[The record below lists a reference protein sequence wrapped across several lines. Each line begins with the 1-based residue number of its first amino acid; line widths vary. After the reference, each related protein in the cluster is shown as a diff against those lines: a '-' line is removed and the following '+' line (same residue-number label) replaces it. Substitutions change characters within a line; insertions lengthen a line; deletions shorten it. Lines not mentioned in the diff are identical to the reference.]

1 MIPLPSRTRRT
12 LVAGAGGAAPR
23 RPVLQAPAA
32 RLCDDAV
39 VIRRWFYVCATV
51 SVAGVAVAAAYTS
64 AALWAL
70 VVVGPLLL
78 LGLYDS
84 LQRQHTILRNFPIIG
99 RARYLLEMVR
109 PEIQQYFIESNT
121 DAFPISREFR
131 NIVYQRAKGELETQ
145 PFGTQRDVYRIG
157 YEWAA
162 HSLAPVH
169 PLEEPP
175 RIRVGGPDC
184 RQPYSCSLLNIS
196 AMSFGALSKNAVLAL
211 NAGAKA
217 GGFAHNTGEGG
228 LSPYHLEP
236 GGDLIWQIG
245 TGYFGCRTPDGRF
258 DPDRF
263 RDQAAHDAVRMIEV
277 KLSQGA
283 KPGHGGV
290 LPGPKVSEEIAAI
303 RGVTPW
309 QTVFSPP
316 AHSMFS
322 TPEGLLEF
330 VARLRDLAGGKPVGF
345 KLCVGLRVE
354 FLTLCQAMRE
364 TGITP
369 DFITVDGGE
378 GGTGA
383 APLEFANSVGMP
395 ARDGWMLVNN
405 ALTGLGLRDRVVVIA
420 SGKIL
425 TGFHM
430 ARALA
435 LGADL
440 CVSARGMM
448 FALGCIQAL
457 RCNSGHCPTGITT
470 QNPALV
476 HGLDVEDKTPRVTR
490 FQAATVRSLLELLGA
505 MGLSHPRELNP
516 HHIYRRVSDS
526 HVRTFAQIHEFL
538 SDGALLAD
546 DGGAGEWHDDWRA
559 VCA

>member
-1 MIPLPSRTRRT
+1 MDVLP
-12 LVAGAGGAAPR
+12 
-23 RPVLQAPAA
+23 
-32 RLCDDAV
+32 CDDDV
-39 VIRRWFYVCATV
+39 VIRRWFYVFAAV
-51 SVAGVAVAAAYTS
+51 LLAGVAAVATYFPV
-64 AALWAL
+64 ALWAL
-70 VVVGPLLL
+70 LVVGPLLL
-78 LGLYDS
+78 LGLHDS
-84 LQRQHTILRNFPIIG
+84 LQREHTILRNFPLLG
-99 RARYLLEMVR
+99 HVRYLFEMVR

-121 DAFPISREFR
+121 DAFPIEREFR
-131 NIVYQRAKGELETQ
+131 DIVYQRAKGELETQ

-162 HSLAPVH
+162 HSLAPVP

-175 RIRVGGPDC
+175 RIPVGGPDC
-184 RQPYSCSLLNIS
+184 RQPYSCSMLNIS
-196 AMSFGALSKNAVLAL
+196 AMSFGALSSHAVLAL

-228 LSPYHLEP
+228 LSPYHLGP

-263 RDQAAHDAVRMIEV
+263 RDQAAHDAVRMIEL

-309 QTVFSPP
+309 QTVISPP
-316 AHSMFS
+316 AHSTFS
-322 TPEGLLEF
+322 TPAGLLEF
-330 VARLRDLAGGKPVGF
+330 VARLRDLSGGKPVGF
-345 KLCVGLRVE
+345 KLCVGYRVE
-354 FLTLCQAMRE
+354 FLAVCKAMLD

-383 APLEFANSVGMP
+383 APLEFANSLGMP
-395 ARDGWMLVNN
+395 ARDGWMLVHN
-405 ALTGLGLRDRVVVIA
+405 ALTGLGLRNRVTVIA

-440 CVSARGMM
+440 CLSARGMM
-448 FALGCIQAL
+448 LALGCIQAL

-476 HGLDVEDKTPRVTR
+476 YGLDVGDKTPRVTR
-490 FQAATVRSLLELLGA
+490 FQAATVGGLLELLGA
-505 MGLSHPRELNP
+505 MGLAHPRELGP
-516 HHIYRRVSDS
+516 HHVFRRVSDS

-538 SDGALLAD
+538 PEGALLAD
-546 DGGAGEWHDDWRA
+546 GEGAESWRDDWRA
-559 VCA
+559 ARLLIQGV

>member
-1 MIPLPSRTRRT
+1 MDVLP
-12 LVAGAGGAAPR
+12 
-23 RPVLQAPAA
+23 
-32 RLCDDAV
+32 CDDDV
-39 VIRRWFYVCATV
+39 VIRRWFYVFAAV
-51 SVAGVAVAAAYTS
+51 LLAGVAAVATYFPVAF
-64 AALWAL
+64 WAL
-70 VVVGPLLL
+70 LVVGPLLL
-78 LGLYDS
+78 LGLHDS
-84 LQRQHTILRNFPIIG
+84 LQREHTILRNFPLLG
-99 RARYLLEMVR
+99 HVRYLFEMVR

-121 DAFPISREFR
+121 DAFPIEREFR
-131 NIVYQRAKGELETQ
+131 DIVYQRAKGELETQ

-162 HSLAPVH
+162 HSLAPVP

-175 RIRVGGPDC
+175 RIPVGGPDC
-184 RQPYSCSLLNIS
+184 RHPYSCSMLNIS
-196 AMSFGALSKNAVLAL
+196 AMSFGALSSHAVLAL

-228 LSPYHLEP
+228 LSPYHLGP

-263 RDQAAHDAVRMIEV
+263 RDQAAHDAVRMIEL

-290 LPGPKVSEEIAAI
+290 LPGPKVSEEIAAT

-309 QTVFSPP
+309 QTVVSPP
-316 AHSMFS
+316 AHSTFS
-322 TPEGLLEF
+322 TPAGLLEF
-330 VARLRDLAGGKPVGF
+330 VARLRDLSGGKPVGF
-345 KLCVGLRVE
+345 KLCVGYRVE
-354 FLTLCQAMRE
+354 FLAVCKAMLD

-383 APLEFANSVGMP
+383 APLEFANSLGMP
-395 ARDGWMLVNN
+395 ARDGWMLVHN
-405 ALTGLGLRDRVVVIA
+405 ALTGLGLRDRVTVIA

-440 CVSARGMM
+440 CLSARGMM
-448 FALGCIQAL
+448 LALGCIQAL

-476 HGLDVEDKTPRVTR
+476 YGLDVGDKTPRVTR
-490 FQAATVRSLLELLGA
+490 FQAATVGGLLELLGA
-505 MGLSHPRELNP
+505 MGLSHPRELGP
-516 HHIYRRVSDS
+516 HHIFRRVSDA
-526 HVRTFAQIHEFL
+526 HVRTFAQSHEFL
-538 SDGALLAD
+538 PEGALLAD
-546 DGGAGEWHDDWRA
+546 GEGAESWRDDWRA
-559 VCA
+559 ARPLIQGV

>member
-1 MIPLPSRTRRT
+1 MDVLP
-12 LVAGAGGAAPR
+12 
-23 RPVLQAPAA
+23 
-32 RLCDDAV
+32 CDDDV
-39 VIRRWFYVCATV
+39 VIRRCFYVFAAV
-51 SVAGVAVAAAYTS
+51 LLAGVAAVATYFPV
-64 AALWAL
+64 ALWAL
-70 VVVGPLLL
+70 LVVGPLLL
-78 LGLYDS
+78 LGLHDS
-84 LQRQHTILRNFPIIG
+84 LQREHTVLRNFPLLG
-99 RARYLLEMVR
+99 HVRYLFEMVR

-121 DAFPISREFR
+121 DAFPIEREFR
-131 NIVYQRAKGELETQ
+131 DIVYQRAKGELETQ

-162 HSLAPVH
+162 HSLAPVP

-175 RIRVGGPDC
+175 RIPVGGPDC
-184 RQPYSCSLLNIS
+184 RQPYSCSMLNIS
-196 AMSFGALSKNAVLAL
+196 AMSFGALSSHAVLAL

-228 LSPYHLEP
+228 LSPYHLGP

-263 RDQAAHDAVRMIEV
+263 RDQAAHDAVRMIEL

-309 QTVFSPP
+309 QTVISPP
-316 AHSMFS
+316 AHSTFS
-322 TPEGLLEF
+322 TPAGLLEF
-330 VARLRDLAGGKPVGF
+330 VARLRDLSGGKPVGF
-345 KLCVGLRVE
+345 KLCVGYRVE
-354 FLTLCQAMRE
+354 FLAVCKAMLD

-383 APLEFANSVGMP
+383 APLEFANSLGMP
-395 ARDGWMLVNN
+395 ARDGWMLVHN
-405 ALTGLGLRDRVVVIA
+405 ALTGLGLRDRVTVIA

-430 ARALA
+430 VRALA

-440 CVSARGMM
+440 CLSARGMM
-448 FALGCIQAL
+448 LALGCIQAL

-476 HGLDVEDKTPRVTR
+476 YGLDVGDKTPRVTR
-490 FQAATVRSLLELLGA
+490 FQAATVGGLLELLGA
-505 MGLSHPRELNP
+505 MGLSHPRELGP
-516 HHIYRRVSDS
+516 HHVFRRVSDS

-538 SDGALLAD
+538 PEGALLAD
-546 DGGAGEWHDDWRA
+546 GEGAESWRDDWRA
-559 VCA
+559 ARLLIQRV

>member
-1 MIPLPSRTRRT
+1 M
-12 LVAGAGGAAPR
+12 
-23 RPVLQAPAA
+23 
-32 RLCDDAV
+32 
-39 VIRRWFYVCATV
+39 IRRWFYAGAALSLV
-51 SVAGVAVAAAYTS
+51 GVAVAVTYTS
-64 AALWAL
+64 TALWAL
-70 VVVGPLLL
+70 VVIGPLLL
-78 LGLYDS
+78 VGLHDS
-84 LQRQHTILRNFPIIG
+84 LQRQHTILRNFPLIG
-99 RARYLLEMVR
+99 HARYLLEMLR

-121 DAFPISREFR
+121 DAFPIAREYR
-131 NIVYQRAKGELETQ
+131 DIIYQRAKGDLETQ

-184 RQPYSCSLLNIS
+184 RQPYLCSLLNIS
-196 AMSFGALSKNAVLAL
+196 AMSFGALSSHAVLAL
-211 NAGAKA
+211 NRSAQA

-228 LSPYHLEP
+228 ISPYHLEP

-245 TGYFGCRTPDGRF
+245 TGYFGCRTPEGRF

-263 RDQAAHDAVRMIEV
+263 TDQAAHDAVRMIEV

-322 TPEGLLEF
+322 TPEGLLAF
-330 VARLRDLAGGKPVGF
+330 VARLRNLAGGKPVGF

-354 FLTLCQAMRE
+354 LLSLCKAMLD

-405 ALTGLGLRDRVVVIA
+405 ALTGVGLRDRVVVIA

-470 QNPALV
+470 QDPALV
-476 HGLDVEDKTPRVTR
+476 YGLDVEDKTPRVTR

-516 HHIYRRVSDS
+516 HTIYRRVSDS
-526 HVRTFAQIHEFL
+526 QVRTYAQIHEFL

-546 DGGAGEWHDDWRA
+546 DAGVGSWQDDWRTACGESPGASAKAGRAA
-559 VCA
+559 VRNDEENRR

>member
-1 MIPLPSRTRRT
+1 MSVPPDPEVPARHVRRRFTTAYKLEVLRKVDACTRPGELGALLRREGLYSSHLGT
-12 LVAGAGGAAPR
+12 WRRQREHGLMPKKRGRKPTSGDPRLKKLAREKAALETANRRPRLSPALLVLAAEHLGDELR
-23 RPVLQAPAA
+23 RPVQ
-32 RLCDDAV
+32 
-39 VIRRWFYVCATV
+39 
-51 SVAGVAVAAAYTS
+51 
-64 AALWAL
+64 
-70 VVVGPLLL
+70 
-78 LGLYDS
+78 
-84 LQRQHTILRNFPIIG
+84 
-99 RARYLLEMVR
+99 
-109 PEIQQYFIESNT
+109 
-121 DAFPISREFR
+121 
-131 NIVYQRAKGELETQ
+131 
-145 PFGTQRDVYRIG
+145 
-157 YEWAA
+157 
-162 HSLAPVH
+162 
-169 PLEEPP
+169 
-175 RIRVGGPDC
+175 DC
-184 RQPYSCSLLNIS
+184 RAGPEH
-196 AMSFGALSKNAVLAL
+196 
-211 NAGAKA
+211 AGAKA
-217 GGFAHNTGEGG
+217 GGFAHNSGEGG

-245 TGYFGCRTPDGRF
+245 TGYFGCRKPDGRF

-316 AHSMFS
+316 GHSMFS

-345 KLCVGLRVE
+345 KLYVGLRVE
-354 FLTLCQAMRE
+354 FLTLCKAMRD

-405 ALTGLGLRDRVVVIA
+405 ALTGLGLRDRAVVIA

-430 ARALA
+430 VCAIA
-435 LGADL
+435 LGADV

-448 FALGCIQAL
+448 LALGCIQAL
-457 RCNSGHCPTGITT
+457 RCNSGRCPTGITT
-470 QNPALV
+470 QHPALV
-476 HGLDVEDKTPRVTR
+476 HGLDVEDKTLRVAR
-490 FQAATVRSLLELLGA
+490 FQAATLRSLLELLGA
-505 MGLSHPRELNP
+505 MGLSHPRELDP
-516 HHIYRRVSDS
+516 HHIYRRVSDAG
-526 HVRTFAQIHEFL
+526 VRTFAQTHECL
-538 SDGALLAD
+538 SEGALLAD
-546 DGGAGEWHDDWRA
+546 DRGTGEWHDDWRA
-559 VCA
+559 VG

>member
-1 MIPLPSRTRRT
+1 MDVLP
-12 LVAGAGGAAPR
+12 
-23 RPVLQAPAA
+23 
-32 RLCDDAV
+32 CDDDV
-39 VIRRWFYVCATV
+39 VIRRWFYVFAAV
-51 SVAGVAVAAAYTS
+51 LLAGVAAVATYFPV
-64 AALWAL
+64 ALWAL
-70 VVVGPLLL
+70 LVVGPLLL
-78 LGLYDS
+78 LGLHDS
-84 LQRQHTILRNFPIIG
+84 LQREHTVLRNFPLLG
-99 RARYLLEMVR
+99 HVRYLFEMVR

-121 DAFPISREFR
+121 DAFPIEREFR
-131 NIVYQRAKGELETQ
+131 DIVYQRAKGELETQ

-162 HSLAPVH
+162 HSLAPVP

-175 RIRVGGPDC
+175 RIPVGGPDC
-184 RQPYSCSLLNIS
+184 RQPYSCSMLNIS
-196 AMSFGALSKNAVLAL
+196 AMSFGALSSHAVLAL

-228 LSPYHLEP
+228 LSPYHLGP

-263 RDQAAHDAVRMIEV
+263 RDQAAHDAVRMIEL

-309 QTVFSPP
+309 QTVISPP
-316 AHSMFS
+316 AHSTFS
-322 TPEGLLEF
+322 TPAGLLEF
-330 VARLRDLAGGKPVGF
+330 VARLRDLSGGKPVGF
-345 KLCVGLRVE
+345 KLCVGYRVE
-354 FLTLCQAMRE
+354 FLAVCKAMLD

-383 APLEFANSVGMP
+383 APLEFANSLGMP
-395 ARDGWMLVNN
+395 ARDGWMLVHN
-405 ALTGLGLRDRVVVIA
+405 ALTGLGLRDRVTVIA

-440 CVSARGMM
+440 CLSARGMM
-448 FALGCIQAL
+448 LALGCIQAL

-476 HGLDVEDKTPRVTR
+476 YGLDVGDKTPRVTR
-490 FQAATVRSLLELLGA
+490 FQAATVGGLLELLGA
-505 MGLSHPRELNP
+505 MGLSHPRELGP
-516 HHIYRRVSDS
+516 HHVFRRVSDS

-538 SDGALLAD
+538 PEGALLAD
-546 DGGAGEWHDDWRA
+546 GEGAESWRDDWRA
-559 VCA
+559 ARLLIQGV

>member
-1 MIPLPSRTRRT
+1 MDVLP
-12 LVAGAGGAAPR
+12 
-23 RPVLQAPAA
+23 
-32 RLCDDAV
+32 CDDDV
-39 VIRRWFYVCATV
+39 VIRRWFYVFAAV
-51 SVAGVAVAAAYTS
+51 LLAGVAAVATYFPV
-64 AALWAL
+64 ALWAL
-70 VVVGPLLL
+70 LVVGPLLL
-78 LGLYDS
+78 LGLHDS
-84 LQRQHTILRNFPIIG
+84 LQREHTVLRNFPLLG
-99 RARYLLEMVR
+99 HVRYLFEMVR

-121 DAFPISREFR
+121 DAFPIEREFR

-162 HSLAPVH
+162 HSLAPIP

-175 RIRVGGPDC
+175 RIPVGGPDC
-184 RQPYSCSLLNIS
+184 RQPYSCSMLNIS
-196 AMSFGALSKNAVLAL
+196 AMSFGALSSHAVLAL

-228 LSPYHLEP
+228 LSPYHLGP

-263 RDQAAHDAVRMIEV
+263 RDQAAHDAVRMIEL

-309 QTVFSPP
+309 QTVISPP
-316 AHSMFS
+316 AHSTFS
-322 TPEGLLEF
+322 TPAGLLEF
-330 VARLRDLAGGKPVGF
+330 VARLRDLSGGKPVGF
-345 KLCVGLRVE
+345 KLCVGYRVE
-354 FLTLCQAMRE
+354 FLAVCKAMLD

-383 APLEFANSVGMP
+383 APLEFANSLGMP
-395 ARDGWMLVNN
+395 ARDGWMLVHN
-405 ALTGLGLRDRVVVIA
+405 ALTGLGLRDRVTVIA

-440 CVSARGMM
+440 CLSARGMM
-448 FALGCIQAL
+448 LALGCIQAL

-476 HGLDVEDKTPRVTR
+476 YGLDVGDKTPRVTR
-490 FQAATVRSLLELLGA
+490 FQAATVGGLLELLGA
-505 MGLSHPRELNP
+505 MGLSHPRELGP
-516 HHIYRRVSDS
+516 HHVFRRVSDS

-538 SDGALLAD
+538 PEGALLAD
-546 DGGAGEWHDDWRA
+546 GEGAESWRDDWRA
-559 VCA
+559 ARLLIQGV

>member
-1 MIPLPSRTRRT
+1 MDVLP
-12 LVAGAGGAAPR
+12 
-23 RPVLQAPAA
+23 
-32 RLCDDAV
+32 CDDDV
-39 VIRRWFYVCATV
+39 VIRRCFYVFAAV
-51 SVAGVAVAAAYTS
+51 LLAGVAAVATYFPV
-64 AALWAL
+64 ALWAL
-70 VVVGPLLL
+70 LVVGPLLL
-78 LGLYDS
+78 LGLHDS
-84 LQRQHTILRNFPIIG
+84 LQREHTVLRNFPLLG
-99 RARYLLEMVR
+99 HVRYLFEMVR

-121 DAFPISREFR
+121 DAFPIEREFR

-162 HSLAPVH
+162 HSLAPVP

-175 RIRVGGPDC
+175 RIPVGGPDC
-184 RQPYSCSLLNIS
+184 RQPYSCSMLNIS
-196 AMSFGALSKNAVLAL
+196 AMSFGALSSHAVLAL

-228 LSPYHLEP
+228 LSPYHLGP

-263 RDQAAHDAVRMIEV
+263 RDQAAHDAVRMIEL

-309 QTVFSPP
+309 QTVISPP
-316 AHSMFS
+316 AHSTFS
-322 TPEGLLEF
+322 TPAGLLEF
-330 VARLRDLAGGKPVGF
+330 VARLRDLSGGKPVGF
-345 KLCVGLRVE
+345 KLCVGYRVE
-354 FLTLCQAMRE
+354 FLSVCKAMRD

-369 DFITVDGGE
+369 DFITGDGGE

-383 APLEFANSVGMP
+383 APLEFANSLGMP
-395 ARDGWMLVNN
+395 ARDGWMLVHN
-405 ALTGLGLRDRVVVIA
+405 ALTGLGLRDRVTVIA

-440 CVSARGMM
+440 CLSARGMM
-448 FALGCIQAL
+448 LALGCIQAL

-470 QNPALV
+470 LNPALV
-476 HGLDVEDKTPRVTR
+476 YGLDGGDKTPRVTR
-490 FQAATVRSLLELLGA
+490 FQAATVGGLLELLGA
-505 MGLSHPRELNP
+505 MGLSHPRELGP
-516 HHIYRRVSDS
+516 HHVFRRVSDS

-538 SDGALLAD
+538 PEGALLAD
-546 DGGAGEWHDDWRA
+546 GEGAESWRDDWRA
-559 VCA
+559 ARLLE

>member
-1 MIPLPSRTRRT
+1 M
-12 LVAGAGGAAPR
+12 
-23 RPVLQAPAA
+23 
-32 RLCDDAV
+32 
-39 VIRRWFYVCATV
+39 IRRWFYVCAIV
-51 SVAGVAVAAAYTS
+51 VLAGVAVAATYTP
-64 AALWAL
+64 AVLWTL
-70 VVVGPLLL
+70 VVIAPLLL
-78 LGLYDS
+78 LGLHDS
-84 LQRQHTILRNFPIIG
+84 LQRQHTILRNFPLLG
-99 RARYLLEMVR
+99 RVRYLFEMVR
-109 PEIQQYFIESNT
+109 PEIQQYFIESNI
-121 DAFPISREFR
+121 DAFPIEREFR
-131 NIVYQRAKGELETQ
+131 DIVYQRAKGELETK

-169 PLEEPP
+169 PPEEPP
-175 RIRVGGPDC
+175 RIRVGGPAC

-196 AMSFGALSKNAVLAL
+196 AMSFGALSSNAVLAL

-228 LSPYHLEP
+228 ISPYHLEP

-263 RDQAAHDAVRMIEV
+263 AEQASQDAVRMIEL

-309 QTVFSPP
+309 QTVISPP
-316 AHSMFS
+316 AHSTFS
-322 TPEGLLEF
+322 TPRGLLEF

-345 KLCVGLRVE
+345 KLCVGHRVE
-354 FLTLCQAMRE
+354 FLAVCKAMRD

-383 APLEFANSVGMP
+383 APLEFSNSLGMP

-405 ALTGLGLRDRVVVIA
+405 ALMGLGLRDRVVVIA

-435 LGADL
+435 VGADL

-448 FALGCIQAL
+448 LAMGCIQAL

-490 FQAATVRSLLELLGA
+490 FHSATVRGFLELLGA
-505 MGLSHPRELNP
+505 MGLSDPLELGP
-516 HHIYRRVSDS
+516 HHIFRRISDS
-526 HVRTFAQIHEFL
+526 HVCTFAQFHDFL
-538 SDGALLAD
+538 PEGALLAD
-546 DGGAGEWHDDWRA
+546 DAAPESWRDDWQA
-559 VCA
+559 ACASEAPPH

>member
-1 MIPLPSRTRRT
+1 MDVLP
-12 LVAGAGGAAPR
+12 
-23 RPVLQAPAA
+23 
-32 RLCDDAV
+32 CDDDV
-39 VIRRWFYVCATV
+39 VIRRCFYVFAAV
-51 SVAGVAVAAAYTS
+51 LLAGVAAVATYFPV
-64 AALWAL
+64 ALWAL
-70 VVVGPLLL
+70 LVVGPLLL
-78 LGLYDS
+78 IGLHDS
-84 LQRQHTILRNFPIIG
+84 LQREHTVLRNFPLLG
-99 RARYLLEMVR
+99 HVRYLFEMVR

-121 DAFPISREFR
+121 DAFPIEREFR
-131 NIVYQRAKGELETQ
+131 DIVYQRAKGELETQ

-162 HSLAPVH
+162 HSLAPIP

-175 RIRVGGPDC
+175 RIPVGGPDC
-184 RQPYSCSLLNIS
+184 RQPYSCSMLNIS
-196 AMSFGALSKNAVLAL
+196 AMSFGALSSHAVLAL

-228 LSPYHLEP
+228 LSPYHLGP

-263 RDQAAHDAVRMIEV
+263 RDQAAHDAVRMIEL

-309 QTVFSPP
+309 QTVISPP
-316 AHSMFS
+316 AHSTFS
-322 TPEGLLEF
+322 TPAGLLEF
-330 VARLRDLAGGKPVGF
+330 VARLRDLSGGKPVGF
-345 KLCVGLRVE
+345 KLCVGYRVE
-354 FLTLCQAMRE
+354 FLAVCKAMLD

-383 APLEFANSVGMP
+383 APLEFANSLGMP
-395 ARDGWMLVNN
+395 ARDGWMLVHN
-405 ALTGLGLRDRVVVIA
+405 ALTGLGLRDRVTVIA

-430 ARALA
+430 VRALA

-440 CVSARGMM
+440 CLSARGMM
-448 FALGCIQAL
+448 LALGCIQAL

-476 HGLDVEDKTPRVTR
+476 YGLDVGDKTPRVTR
-490 FQAATVRSLLELLGA
+490 FQAATVGGLLELLGA
-505 MGLSHPRELNP
+505 MGLSHPRELGP
-516 HHIYRRVSDS
+516 HHIFRRVSDS

-538 SDGALLAD
+538 PEGALLA
-546 DGGAGEWHDDWRA
+546 AGEGAESWRDDWRA
-559 VCA
+559 ARLLIQGV

>member
-1 MIPLPSRTRRT
+1 MDVLPY
-12 LVAGAGGAAPR
+12 
-23 RPVLQAPAA
+23 
-32 RLCDDAV
+32 DDDV
-39 VIRRWFYVCATV
+39 VIRRWFYVFAAV
-51 SVAGVAVAAAYTS
+51 LLAGVAAVATYFPV
-64 AALWAL
+64 ALWAL
-70 VVVGPLLL
+70 LVVGPLLL
-78 LGLYDS
+78 LGLHDS
-84 LQRQHTILRNFPIIG
+84 LQREHTILRNFPLLG
-99 RARYLLEMVR
+99 HVRYLFEMVR

-121 DAFPISREFR
+121 DAFPIEREFR
-131 NIVYQRAKGELETQ
+131 DIVYQRAKGELETQ

-162 HSLAPVH
+162 HSLAPVP

-175 RIRVGGPDC
+175 RIPVGGPDC
-184 RQPYSCSLLNIS
+184 RQPYSCSMLNIS
-196 AMSFGALSKNAVLAL
+196 AMSFGALSSHAVLAL

-228 LSPYHLEP
+228 LSPYHLGP

-263 RDQAAHDAVRMIEV
+263 RDQAAHDAVRMIEL

-309 QTVFSPP
+309 QTVISPP
-316 AHSMFS
+316 AHSTFS
-322 TPEGLLEF
+322 TPAGLLEF
-330 VARLRDLAGGKPVGF
+330 VARLRDLSGGKPVGF
-345 KLCVGLRVE
+345 KLCVGYRVE
-354 FLTLCQAMRE
+354 FLAVCKAMLD

-383 APLEFANSVGMP
+383 APLEFANSLGMP
-395 ARDGWMLVNN
+395 ARDGWMLVHN
-405 ALTGLGLRDRVVVIA
+405 ALTGLGLRDRVTVIA

-440 CVSARGMM
+440 CLSARGMM
-448 FALGCIQAL
+448 LALGCIQAL

-476 HGLDVEDKTPRVTR
+476 YGLDVGDKTPRVTR
-490 FQAATVRSLLELLGA
+490 FQAATVGGLLELLGA
-505 MGLSHPRELNP
+505 MGLSHPRELGP
-516 HHIYRRVSDS
+516 HHVFRRVSDS

-538 SDGALLAD
+538 PEGALLAD
-546 DGGAGEWHDDWRA
+546 GEGAESWRDDWRA
-559 VCA
+559 ARLLIQGV

>member
-1 MIPLPSRTRRT
+1 MIRRCFY
-12 LVAGAGGAAPR
+12 VG
-23 RPVLQAPAA
+23 
-32 RLCDDAV
+32 AV
-39 VIRRWFYVCATV
+39 VALTF
-51 SVAGVAVAAAYTS
+51 VAVGSRYNS
-64 AALWAL
+64 AVLWAL
-70 VVVGPLLL
+70 VVVAPIILI
-78 LGLYDS
+78 GLYDS
-84 LQRQHTILRNFPIIG
+84 LQRQHTIRRNFPVIG
-99 RARYLLEMVR
+99 QLRRLAESLR

-121 DAFPISREFR
+121 DAFPIAREFR

-157 YEWAA
+157 YEWGA
-162 HSLAPVH
+162 HSLSPIR
-169 PLEEPP
+169 PLEESP
-175 RIRVGGPDC
+175 RILIGGPDC
-184 RQPYSCSLLNIS
+184 RQPYSSSLLNIS
-196 AMSFGALSKNAVLAL
+196 AMSFGALSSRAVLAL
-211 NAGAKA
+211 NGAAKV

-228 LSPYHLEP
+228 ISPYHLEY

-245 TGYFGCRTPDGRF
+245 TGYFGCRTTDGHF

-263 RDQAAHDAVRMIEV
+263 ADQSSHEAVRMIEI

-290 LPGPKVSEEIAAI
+290 LPGQKVSEEIASI

-309 QTVFSPP
+309 ETVFSPP
-316 AHSMFS
+316 AHSTFS

-330 VARLRDLAGGKPVGF
+330 VTRLRDLANGKPIGL
-345 KLCVGLRVE
+345 KLCVGHRVE
-354 FLTLCQAMRE
+354 FLTLCKAMRD

-383 APLEFANSVGMP
+383 APLEFSNSLGMP
-395 ARDGWMLVNN
+395 GRDGWMLVHNS
-405 ALTGLGLRDRVVVIA
+405 LTGLALRHRVTLIA
-420 SGKIL
+420 SGGIL

-440 CVSARGMM
+440 CASARGMM
-448 FALGCIQAL
+448 LALGCIQAL

-476 HGLDVEDKTPRVTR
+476 HGLDVENKTSRVTR
-490 FQAATVRSLLELLGA
+490 YHSATVRSLQELLGA
-505 MGLSHPRELNP
+505 MGLSQPSELGP
-516 HHIYRRVSDS
+516 QHIFRRVTDS
-526 HVRTFAQIHEFL
+526 HVRNFAQIHEFL
-538 SDGALLAD
+538 DKGALLAD
-546 DGGAGEWHDDWRA
+546 GSVTGPWKEDWLTA
-559 VCA
+559 CEKSN

>member
-1 MIPLPSRTRRT
+1 M
-12 LVAGAGGAAPR
+12 
-23 RPVLQAPAA
+23 
-32 RLCDDAV
+32 
-39 VIRRWFYVCATV
+39 RRWFYVLAV
-51 SVAGVAVAAAYTS
+51 MAVAAVAAAATFTP
-64 AALWAL
+64 AALWTL
-70 VVVGPLLL
+70 VVLGPLLL
-78 LGLYDS
+78 VGLYDS
-84 LQRQHTILRNFPIIG
+84 LQREHTILRNFPIIG
-99 RARYLLEMVR
+99 HVRYLFEALR

-121 DAFPISREFR
+121 DAFPIAREFR

-162 HSLAPVH
+162 HSLAPVQ
-169 PLEEPP
+169 PLDEPP
-175 RIRVGGPDC
+175 RIQIGGPDC

-263 RDQAAHDAVRMIEV
+263 QDQAAHEAVRMIEV

-290 LPGPKVSEEIAAI
+290 LPGAKVSKEIAAI
-303 RGVTPW
+303 RGVAPW
-309 QTVFSPP
+309 QTVISPP

-322 TPEGLLEF
+322 TPAGLLEF
-330 VARLRDLAGGKPVGF
+330 VARLRDMAGGKPVGL

-354 FLTLCQAMRE
+354 ILTLCKAMRDS
-364 TGITP
+364 GITP

-430 ARALA
+430 ARAIA

-448 FALGCIQAL
+448 LALGCIQAL

-490 FQAATVRSLLELLGA
+490 FHAATVRSLLELLGA
-505 MGLSHPRELNP
+505 MGLSDPRELNP
-516 HHIYRRVSDS
+516 DHIYRRVSDAR
-526 HVRTFAQIHEFL
+526 VRTFAQIHDFL
-538 SDGALLAD
+538 SEGALLAD
-546 DGGAGEWHDDWRA
+546 DPGAGEWHDDWRA
-559 VCA
+559 VN

>member
-1 MIPLPSRTRRT
+1 MDVLP
-12 LVAGAGGAAPR
+12 
-23 RPVLQAPAA
+23 
-32 RLCDDAV
+32 CDDDV
-39 VIRRWFYVCATV
+39 VIRRCFYVFAAV
-51 SVAGVAVAAAYTS
+51 LLAGVAAVATYFPV
-64 AALWAL
+64 ALWAL
-70 VVVGPLLL
+70 LVVGPLLL
-78 LGLYDS
+78 LGLHDS
-84 LQRQHTILRNFPIIG
+84 LQREHTVLRNFPLLG
-99 RARYLLEMVR
+99 HVRYLFEMVR

-121 DAFPISREFR
+121 DAFPIEREFR

-162 HSLAPVH
+162 HSLAPVP

-175 RIRVGGPDC
+175 RIPVGGPDC
-184 RQPYSCSLLNIS
+184 RQPYSCSMLNIS
-196 AMSFGALSKNAVLAL
+196 AMSFGALSSHAVLAL

-228 LSPYHLEP
+228 LSPYHLGP

-263 RDQAAHDAVRMIEV
+263 RDQAAHDAVRMIEL

-309 QTVFSPP
+309 QTVISPP
-316 AHSMFS
+316 AHSTFS
-322 TPEGLLEF
+322 TPAGLLEF
-330 VARLRDLAGGKPVGF
+330 VARLRDLSGGKPVGF
-345 KLCVGLRVE
+345 KLCVGYRVE
-354 FLTLCQAMRE
+354 FLAVCKAMLD

-383 APLEFANSVGMP
+383 APLEFANSLGMP
-395 ARDGWMLVNN
+395 ARDGWMLVHN
-405 ALTGLGLRDRVVVIA
+405 ALTGLGLRDRVTVIA

-440 CVSARGMM
+440 CLSARGMM
-448 FALGCIQAL
+448 LALGCIQAL

-476 HGLDVEDKTPRVTR
+476 YGLDVGDKTPRVTR
-490 FQAATVRSLLELLGA
+490 FQAATVGGLLELLGA
-505 MGLSHPRELNP
+505 MGLSHPRELGP
-516 HHIYRRVSDS
+516 HHVFRRVSDS

-538 SDGALLAD
+538 PEGALLAD
-546 DGGAGEWHDDWRA
+546 GEGAESWRDDWRA
-559 VCA
+559 ARLLIQGV

>member
-1 MIPLPSRTRRT
+1 MDVLP
-12 LVAGAGGAAPR
+12 
-23 RPVLQAPAA
+23 
-32 RLCDDAV
+32 CDDDV
-39 VIRRWFYVCATV
+39 VIRRCFYVFAAV
-51 SVAGVAVAAAYTS
+51 LLAGVAAVATYFPV
-64 AALWAL
+64 ALWAL
-70 VVVGPLLL
+70 LVVGPLLL
-78 LGLYDS
+78 LGLHDS
-84 LQRQHTILRNFPIIG
+84 LQREHTVLRNFPLLG
-99 RARYLLEMVR
+99 HVRYLFEMVR

-121 DAFPISREFR
+121 DAFPIEREFR

-162 HSLAPVH
+162 HSLAPIP

-175 RIRVGGPDC
+175 RIPVGGPDC
-184 RQPYSCSLLNIS
+184 RQPYSCSMLNIS
-196 AMSFGALSKNAVLAL
+196 AMSFGALSSHAVLAL

-228 LSPYHLEP
+228 LSPYHLGP

-263 RDQAAHDAVRMIEV
+263 RDQAAHDAVRMIEL

-309 QTVFSPP
+309 QTVISPP
-316 AHSMFS
+316 AHSTFS
-322 TPEGLLEF
+322 TPAGLLEF
-330 VARLRDLAGGKPVGF
+330 VARLRDLSGGKPVGF
-345 KLCVGLRVE
+345 KLCVGYRVE
-354 FLTLCQAMRE
+354 FLAVCKAMLD

-383 APLEFANSVGMP
+383 APLEFANSLGMP
-395 ARDGWMLVNN
+395 ARDGWMLVHN
-405 ALTGLGLRDRVVVIA
+405 ALTGLGLRDRVTVIA

-430 ARALA
+430 VRALA

-440 CVSARGMM
+440 CLSARGMM
-448 FALGCIQAL
+448 LALGCIQAL

-476 HGLDVEDKTPRVTR
+476 YGLDVGDKTPRVTR
-490 FQAATVRSLLELLGA
+490 FQAATVGGLLELLGA
-505 MGLSHPRELNP
+505 MGLSHPRELGP
-516 HHIYRRVSDS
+516 HHVFRRVSDS

-538 SDGALLAD
+538 PEGALLAD
-546 DGGAGEWHDDWRA
+546 GEGAESWRDDWRA
-559 VCA
+559 ARLLIQGV

>member
-1 MIPLPSRTRRT
+1 MDVLP
-12 LVAGAGGAAPR
+12 
-23 RPVLQAPAA
+23 
-32 RLCDDAV
+32 CDDDV
-39 VIRRWFYVCATV
+39 VIRRCFYVFAAV
-51 SVAGVAVAAAYTS
+51 LLAGVAAVATYFPV
-64 AALWAL
+64 ALWAL
-70 VVVGPLLL
+70 LVVGPLLL
-78 LGLYDS
+78 LGLHDS
-84 LQRQHTILRNFPIIG
+84 LQREHTVLRNFPLLG
-99 RARYLLEMVR
+99 HVRYLFEMVR

-121 DAFPISREFR
+121 DAFPIEREFR

-162 HSLAPVH
+162 HSLAPVP

-175 RIRVGGPDC
+175 RIPVGGPDC
-184 RQPYSCSLLNIS
+184 RQPYSCSMLNIS
-196 AMSFGALSKNAVLAL
+196 AMSFGALSSHAVLAL

-228 LSPYHLEP
+228 LSPYHLGP

-263 RDQAAHDAVRMIEV
+263 RDQAAHDAVRMIEL

-309 QTVFSPP
+309 QTVISPP
-316 AHSMFS
+316 AHSTFS
-322 TPEGLLEF
+322 TPAGLLEF
-330 VARLRDLAGGKPVGF
+330 VARLRDLSGGKPVGF
-345 KLCVGLRVE
+345 KLCVGYRVE
-354 FLTLCQAMRE
+354 FLAVCKAMLD

-383 APLEFANSVGMP
+383 APLEFANSLGMP
-395 ARDGWMLVNN
+395 ARDGWMLVHN
-405 ALTGLGLRDRVVVIA
+405 ALTGLGLRDRVTVIA

-440 CVSARGMM
+440 CLSARGMM
-448 FALGCIQAL
+448 LALGCIQAL

-476 HGLDVEDKTPRVTR
+476 YGLDVGDKTPRVTR
-490 FQAATVRSLLELLGA
+490 FQAATVGGLLELLGA
-505 MGLSHPRELNP
+505 MGLSHPRELGP
-516 HHIYRRVSDS
+516 HHVFRRVSDS

-538 SDGALLAD
+538 PEGALLAD
-546 DGGAGEWHDDWRA
+546 GEGAESWRDDWRA
-559 VCA
+559 ARRLEKGV